1 MNISKIENSKSII
14 SIIIPLY
21 NEEQCVIELIK
32 KLNDLNNNK
41 KYVFEFLIIDD
52 GSVDKTNT
60 VLQENINSL
69 PNSKIITFTKNFG
82 QTAALSAGI
91 NNSNGETIVTMDG
104 DLQNDISDIPVLI
117 ENLNKGYDTVCGW
130 RKNRLDGYISRV
142 FPSKIANW
150 IISKISGVY
159 LHDYGCTLKAY
170 KRSILENV
178 KLYGEMHRF
187 IPIYVAWQG
196 GKILEIPVK
205 HNKRQLGKSKYGILR
220 SFSVIADLI
229 FLKFMEKQFSNPIH
243 IFGGFGVV
251 NFILSISSFL
261 LMVYYKYFGNK
272 SFIETPLPE
281 LTILFF
287 LIGTLSIFIGL
298 IAEIIIR
305 TYFESQ
311 NVLPYVIKKSQE
323 KLKMKI

>member
-1 MNISKIENSKSII
+1 MNISNKEDSNLRI
-14 SIIIPLY
+14 SIIVPLF

-32 KLNDLNNNK
+32 RLRDFYNDNNDE
-41 KYVFEFLIIDD
+41 YAIEFLIIDD
-52 GSVDKTNT
+52 GSIDKTNK
-60 VLQENINSL
+60 LLKDNINYL
-69 PNSKIITFTKNFG
+69 PNVKIIAFTKNFG

-91 NNSNGETIVTMDG
+91 NNSNGEIIVTMDG
-104 DLQNDISDIPVLI
+104 DLQNDISDVPILI
-117 ENLNKGYDTVCGW
+117 EKLNKGYDIVCGW
-130 RKNRLDGYISRV
+130 RVNRLDRYISRV
-142 FPSKIANW
+142 LPSKIANW
-150 IISKISGVY
+150 IISKISGVH

-170 KRSILENV
+170 KRSILKNV

-205 HNKRQLGKSKYGILR
+205 HNKRKLGKSKYGIFR
-220 SFSVIADLI
+220 TFSVIADLI

-251 NFILSISSFL
+251 NFILSIFSFF
-261 LMVYYKYFGNK
+261 LMVYFKYFGGK
-272 SFIETPLPE
+272 SFIDTPLPE

-287 LIGTLSIFIGL
+287 MIGTLSIFIGL

-311 NVLPYVIKKSQE
+311 NVLPYVVKKIT
-323 KLKMKI
+323 KKT

>member
-1 MNISKIENSKSII
+1 MNISNQENFDLKI
-14 SIIIPLY
+14 SIIVPLY
-21 NEEQCVIELIK
+21 NEEQCVIKLIK
-32 KLNDLNNNK
+32 RLTDFYNKNNK
-41 KYVFEFLIIDD
+41 YEFEFLIVDD
-52 GSVDKTNT
+52 GSIDKTNKI
-60 VLQENINSL
+60 LKDNINFL
-69 PNSKIITFTKNFG
+69 PNSKLITFTKNFG

-91 NNSNGETIVTMDG
+91 NNSNGEIIVTMDG
-104 DLQNDISDIPVLI
+104 DLQNDVSDIPILI
-117 ENLNKGYDTVCGW
+117 ENLNKGYDIVCGW
-130 RKNRLDGYISRV
+130 RKNRLDKYISRV
-142 FPSKIANW
+142 LPSKIANW
-150 IISKISGVY
+150 IISKISGVS

-170 KRSILENV
+170 KRNILKNV

-205 HNKRQLGKSKYGILR
+205 HNKRESGKSKYGIFR
-220 SFSVIADLI
+220 TFSVIADLI

-243 IFGGFGVV
+243 IFGGFGVA
-251 NFILSISSFL
+251 NFILSIFSFF
-261 LMVYYKYFGNK
+261 LMVYFKYFGGK

-287 LIGTLSIFIGL
+287 MIGTLSIFIGL

-311 NVLPYVIKKSQE
+311 NVLPYVIKKIT
-323 KLKMKI
+323 KKT